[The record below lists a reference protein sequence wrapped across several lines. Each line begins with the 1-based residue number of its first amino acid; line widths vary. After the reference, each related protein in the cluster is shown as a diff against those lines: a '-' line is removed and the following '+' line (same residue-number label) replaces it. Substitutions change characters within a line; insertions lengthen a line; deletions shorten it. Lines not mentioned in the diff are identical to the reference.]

1 VTPGSETGTGPT
13 WRAGR
18 AVVPVQL
25 TTPVY
30 VVAAPP
36 RTPRSR
42 RGPIAVVLLFALFA
56 MCCIGGATLAFMVNT
71 SRPSSALGPALPGL
85 NTPVKGGRFEFVVAS
100 VSCGHASV
108 SRAFVS
114 RSAQGQFCLVAL
126 SVRNVG
132 TKSQTFADA
141 FQKANAPTGDSY
153 AADTTAGLLA
163 NTDGANVWTLINPGN
178 KVSGTI
184 VFDIPAA
191 GTISTVELHDS
202 ALSHGVIVNIA

>member
-1 VTPGSETGTGPT
+1 
-13 WRAGR
+13 
-18 AVVPVQL
+18 
-25 TTPVY
+25 VY

-36 RTPRSR
+36 PPPRSR
-42 RGPIAVVLLFALFA
+42 RGAIAIVLLCALFA
-56 MCCIGGATLAFMVNT
+56 MCCIGGATLAFVVNT
-71 SRPSSALGPALPGL
+71 SKPTSALGPALPGL
-85 NTPVKGGRFEFVVAS
+85 KTPVKDGRFEFVVAS

-114 RSAQGQFCLVAL
+114 RSAQGQFCLVEL

-141 FQKANAPTGDSY
+141 FQKANGPTGDSY
-153 AADTTAGLLA
+153 AADTAAGLLA

-178 KVSGTI
+178 TVSGRI

-191 GTISTVELHDS
+191 ATISTVELHDS
-202 ALSHGVIVNIA
+202 ALSHGVLVNIL